1 MFLYNNSNL
10 GEGLEYYFT
19 LSFIYEFDD
28 DEDEV
33 YFAQAVPYTFTDLQ
47 RDMVKMRDQ
56 TAGLNIM
63 DFNILC
69 KELAGTPCP
78 MVTITENIDTYQ
90 NYYDTMQLHKELPNL
105 LRK

>member
-1 MFLYNNSNL
+1 
-10 GEGLEYYFT
+10 
-19 LSFIYEFDD
+19 
-28 DEDEV
+28 
-33 YFAQAVPYTFTDLQ
+33 
-47 RDMVKMRDQ
+47 
-56 TAGLNIM
+56 M

-69 KELAGTPCP
+69 RELAGTPCP